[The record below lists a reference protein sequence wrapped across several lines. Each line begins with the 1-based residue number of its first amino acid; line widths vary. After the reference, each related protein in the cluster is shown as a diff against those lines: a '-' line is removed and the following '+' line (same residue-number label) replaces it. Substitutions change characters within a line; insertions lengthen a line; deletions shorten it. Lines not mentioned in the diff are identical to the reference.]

1 MLVAAPMPS
10 PNARTARQLSY
21 KRAITGEKIL
31 AQFGLLYVGEPK
43 FSGSEEEG
51 QAHQQRYFA
60 WLDGLGDA
68 AVNRGIPFGPPTR
81 VDANGVSSEARDDR
95 LTGLTIIEADDM
107 DAAIEIAKSCP
118 YIEFAALDV
127 VQIFQM

>member
-1 MLVAAPMPS
+1 M
-10 PNARTARQLSY
+10 
-21 KRAITGEKIL
+21 

-43 FSGSEEEG
+43 FSGSEDEG
-51 QAHQQRYFA
+51 RAHQQRYFA
-60 WLDGLGDA
+60 WLEGLGDA

-81 VDANGVSSEARDDR
+81 VDANGVSNEAREDR
-95 LTGLTIIEADDM
+95 LTGLTIVEAEDM

-127 VQIFQM
+127 VQIFKM